1 MEIQKQNSF
10 RRMNF
15 RICLAIILLS
25 CLVAACSGPVQT
37 SREDT
42 EPLPTEALRT
52 EEIGSFGGSVR
63 YSQAGEPGSFNPVL
77 ATNVRDLTFG
87 RLLHAYLFEFD
98 PIERKMRGGVVL
110 KSERS
115 EGGGIADLDSPPGG
129 AFLRRLTPD
138 FRSHRLDVREN
149 IRRGIG

>member
-1 MEIQKQNSF
+1 MEIHKQDSF
-10 RRMNF
+10 GRINF

-25 CLVAACSGPVQT
+25 WLAAACSGPVQT

-63 YSQAGEPGSFNPVL
+63 YSQAGEPGSFNPLL
-77 ATNVRDLTFG
+77 ATNVRDLSFG

-98 PIERKMRGGVVL
+98 PIEREMKGGVVL

-115 EGGGIADLDSPPGG
+115 EGGASLILT
-129 AFLRRLTPD
+129 LRRGVRFSDGSLLTANHIVST
-138 FRSHRLDVREN
+138 FER
-149 IRRGIG
+149 IF